1 MKHLAQPLGTALLEG
16 GVDPLGSG
24 RALAQ
29 RLFYAP
35 LVEALYGGACCLGI
49 AAQRAGDPVGVLS
62 SGAGKQDLAPTEDE
76 GFRRA
81 QALLQC
87 LALGVRERTHED
99 WSFHNDQRSTLRTT
113 CSEDALGPGRRLGR
127 HALYPCC
134 KVSVVPTRIVRAPGQ
149 PPLVAAASPSSW
161 VANRRLTAE
170 APAEGE

>member
-99 WSFHNDQRSTLRTT
+99 RSFHSDQRSTLRTT
-113 CSEDALGPGRRLGR
+113 CSEDALSSRISLGGTKLGR
-127 HALYPCC
+127 TSPCSTSWQIHSASLTSVFLPGMFLRCRALRSHNS
-134 KVSVVPTRIVRAPGQ
+134 K
-149 PPLVAAASPSSW
+149 SSSS
-161 VANRRLTAE
+161 R
-170 APAEGE
+170 

>member
-99 WSFHNDQRSTLRTT
+99 RSFHSDQRSTLRTT
-113 CSEDALGPGRRLGR
+113 CSEDALGFSYLLP
-127 HALYPCC
+127 
-134 KVSVVPTRIVRAPGQ
+134 
-149 PPLVAAASPSSW
+149 ASPEDLK
-161 VANRRLTAE
+161 VTIQGFLVDAE
-170 APAEGE
+170 APCDVFLRNLFFAQAHICQC

>member
-81 QALLQC
+81 QALLQS

-99 WSFHNDQRSTLRTT
+99 RSFHSDQRSTLRAT
-113 CSEDALGPGRRLGR
+113 CSEDAL
-127 HALYPCC
+127 
-134 KVSVVPTRIVRAPGQ
+134 V
-149 PPLVAAASPSSW
+149 PPLSRSASVLGSTRPD
-161 VANRRLTAE
+161 NR
-170 APAEGE
+170 

>member
-99 WSFHNDQRSTLRTT
+99 RSFHSDQRSTLRTT
-113 CSEDALGPGRRLGR
+113 CSEDALGLGLLA
-127 HALYPCC
+127 ALALLLALIHRVAQKKKCVLGGSPIPRTD
-134 KVSVVPTRIVRAPGQ
+134 VHQIV
-149 PPLVAAASPSSW
+149 
-161 VANRRLTAE
+161 
-170 APAEGE
+170 